1 MLCAALRLSPTTRIG
16 AVATGLL
23 AKAIPGAS
31 RESVSSHKA
40 SAPYRS
46 VLSRIR
52 RFLIDILAPRSST
65 RTAID
70 VREVGKS
77 VSGPEGTLH
86 ILDNVSL
93 TVSEGDSIAI
103 VGASGSGKT
112 TLLGLLAG
120 LDLPSR
126 GSIALSGQDLGQLD
140 EEARAALRAREVGFV
155 FQSFHLLPALTAE
168 ENIALPLELA
178 GREDPAR
185 VREVLE
191 AVGLSARARHYPRQ
205 LSGGEQQRVALAR
218 AFVARPRILFADEP
232 TGSLD
237 QATGAQI
244 SDLLFALNATSD
256 TTLVLVTHDMTLA
269 QRCHHIYRID
279 SSRLHAQTGSAA

>member
-1 MLCAALRLSPTTRIG
+1 MTVHEG
-16 AVATGLL
+16 
-23 AKAIPGAS
+23 
-31 RESVSSHKA
+31 ESV
-40 SAPYRS
+40 
-46 VLSRIR
+46 
-52 RFLIDILAPRSST
+52 
-65 RTAID
+65 
-70 VREVGKS
+70 
-77 VSGPEGTLH
+77 
-86 ILDNVSL
+86 
-93 TVSEGDSIAI
+93 AI

-120 LDLPSR
+120 LDLPSH
-126 GSIALSGQDLGQLD
+126 GTIALAGAALNTLD
-140 EEARAALRAREVGFV
+140 EEARAQLRAREVGFV

-185 VREVLE
+185 VHEVLE
-191 AVGLSARARHYPRQ
+191 QVGLGHRARHYPRQ

-237 QATGAQI
+237 QTTGQQI

-256 TTLVLVTHDMTLA
+256 TTLVLVTHDLRLA
-269 QRCHHIYRID
+269 QRCERIYQLD
-279 SSRLHAQTGSAA
+279 GGRLADTVAGAGA

>member
-1 MLCAALRLSPTTRIG
+1 M
-16 AVATGLL
+16 
-23 AKAIPGAS
+23 
-31 RESVSSHKA
+31 
-40 SAPYRS
+40 
-46 VLSRIR
+46 
-52 RFLIDILAPRSST
+52 
-65 RTAID
+65 
-70 VREVGKS
+70 
-77 VSGPEGTLH
+77 
-86 ILDNVSL
+86 

-191 AVGLSARARHYPRQ
+191 AVGLSARTRHYPRQ

-256 TTLVLVTHDMTLA
+256 TTLVLVTHDMRLA
-269 QRCHHIYRID
+269 QRCRHIYRID
-279 SSRLHAQTGSAA
+279 SGRLHAQTGPAA

>member
-1 MLCAALRLSPTTRIG
+1 MTVHEG
-16 AVATGLL
+16 
-23 AKAIPGAS
+23 
-31 RESVSSHKA
+31 ESV
-40 SAPYRS
+40 
-46 VLSRIR
+46 
-52 RFLIDILAPRSST
+52 
-65 RTAID
+65 
-70 VREVGKS
+70 
-77 VSGPEGTLH
+77 
-86 ILDNVSL
+86 
-93 TVSEGDSIAI
+93 AI

-126 GSIALSGQDLGQLD
+126 GDIALAGSTLGTLD
-140 EEARAALRAREVGFV
+140 EEARAQLRAREVGFV

-178 GREDPAR
+178 GREDAAR

-191 AVGLSARARHYPRQ
+191 QVGLTHRARHYPRQ

-237 QATGAQI
+237 QATGQQI

-256 TTLVLVTHDMTLA
+256 TTLVLVTHDLRLA
-269 QRCHHIYRID
+269 QRCERIYRLD
-279 SSRLHAQTGSAA
+279 GGRLVDAAGINA

>member
-1 MLCAALRLSPTTRIG
+1 M
-16 AVATGLL
+16 
-23 AKAIPGAS
+23 
-31 RESVSSHKA
+31 
-40 SAPYRS
+40 
-46 VLSRIR
+46 
-52 RFLIDILAPRSST
+52 
-65 RTAID
+65 
-70 VREVGKS
+70 
-77 VSGPEGTLH
+77 
-86 ILDNVSL
+86 

-185 VREVLE
+185 VREVLK

-237 QATGAQI
+237 QTTGAQI

-279 SSRLHAQTGSAA
+279 SGRLHAQTGPAA

>member
-279 SSRLHAQTGSAA
+279 SGRLHAQTGSAA

>member
-1 MLCAALRLSPTTRIG
+1 M
-16 AVATGLL
+16 
-23 AKAIPGAS
+23 
-31 RESVSSHKA
+31 
-40 SAPYRS
+40 
-46 VLSRIR
+46 
-52 RFLIDILAPRSST
+52 
-65 RTAID
+65 
-70 VREVGKS
+70 
-77 VSGPEGTLH
+77 
-86 ILDNVSL
+86 LDNVSL

-191 AVGLSARARHYPRQ
+191 AVGLSARTRHYPRQ

-256 TTLVLVTHDMTLA
+256 TTLVLVTHDMRLA
-269 QRCHHIYRID
+269 QRCRHIYRID
-279 SSRLHAQTGSAA
+279 SGRLHAQTGPAA

>member
-1 MLCAALRLSPTTRIG
+1 LVHWRILIDSLSPR
-16 AVATGLL
+16 
-23 AKAIPGAS
+23 
-31 RESVSSHKA
+31 
-40 SAPYRS
+40 SAP
-46 VLSRIR
+46 V
-52 RFLIDILAPRSST
+52 
-65 RTAID
+65 AIAAHN
-70 VREVGKS
+70 VGKS
-77 VSGPEGTLH
+77 ARGPEGEVH
-86 ILDNVSL
+86 ILDNIDM
-93 TVSEGDSIAI
+93 TVHEGESVAI

-120 LDLPSR
+120 LDLPSH
-126 GSIALSGQDLGQLD
+126 GTIALAGADLNALD
-140 EEARAALRAREVGFV
+140 EEARAQLRAREVGFV

-191 AVGLSARARHYPRQ
+191 QVGLGHRARHYPRQ

-237 QATGAQI
+237 QATGQQI

-256 TTLVLVTHDMTLA
+256 TTLVLVTHDLRLA
-269 QRCHHIYRID
+269 QRCERIYQLD
-279 SSRLHAQTGSAA
+279 GGRLADTVAGVGA

>member
-1 MLCAALRLSPTTRIG
+1 M
-16 AVATGLL
+16 
-23 AKAIPGAS
+23 
-31 RESVSSHKA
+31 
-40 SAPYRS
+40 
-46 VLSRIR
+46 
-52 RFLIDILAPRSST
+52 APRSST

-126 GSIALSGQDLGQLD
+126 GSIALAGQDLGQLD
-140 EEARAALRAREVGFV
+140 EEARAALRARDVGFV

-269 QRCHHIYRID
+269 QRCRHIYRID
-279 SSRLHAQTGSAA
+279 SGRLHAQTGPAA

>member
-1 MLCAALRLSPTTRIG
+1 MTVHEG
-16 AVATGLL
+16 
-23 AKAIPGAS
+23 
-31 RESVSSHKA
+31 ESV
-40 SAPYRS
+40 
-46 VLSRIR
+46 
-52 RFLIDILAPRSST
+52 
-65 RTAID
+65 
-70 VREVGKS
+70 
-77 VSGPEGTLH
+77 
-86 ILDNVSL
+86 
-93 TVSEGDSIAI
+93 AI

-120 LDLPSR
+120 LDLPSH
-126 GSIALSGQDLGQLD
+126 GSIALAGADLNTLD
-140 EEARAALRAREVGFV
+140 EEARAQLRAREVGFV

-178 GREDPAR
+178 GREDAAR

-191 AVGLSARARHYPRQ
+191 QVGLGHRARHYPRQ

-237 QATGAQI
+237 QTTGQQI

-256 TTLVLVTHDMTLA
+256 TTLVLVTHDLRLA
-269 QRCHHIYRID
+269 QRCERIYQLD
-279 SSRLHAQTGSAA
+279 GGRLADTVAGVGA